1 MTGNPP
7 IPSFGLYGEGQLF
20 PDLLH
25 CETFVDR
32 AAQTDWVIAP
42 HRHPHM
48 HQLFLLRDGS
58 ARVLVEGQET
68 RLNRGEVIS
77 MPAWAVHGFTFSKG
91 AQGYVL
97 SLPTAEFPE
106 LFSAP
111 PLAARFQRWQIVH
124 CPAPV
129 TDLFDALHA
138 AFDGRPLGRTTLL
151 RALALHLGALLAE
164 HLAAPALD
172 AAPQQGHAL
181 IVRFEDLV
189 RQHFRDRW
197 TVANYA
203 AALAVSAPHLSR
215 LCRESLGQ
223 SASRFVETVVFKEAC
238 NQLAYTRR
246 SVAEIGFALGFE
258 DPAYFSRAF
267 RKHTGLTPRA
277 YRQRVS
283 AP

>member
-1 MTGNPP
+1 MAPARA
-7 IPSFGLYGEGQLF
+7 IPSFGLYGEGQQF

-25 CETFVDR
+25 VETFADR

-42 HRHPHM
+42 HRHPHL
-48 HQLFLLRDGS
+48 HQLFLLREGTARVTAEGQS
-58 ARVLVEGQET
+58 ARLTAGQ
-68 RLNRGEVIS
+68 VIS
-77 MPAWAVHGFTFSKG
+77 MPAWAVHGFTFSQG

-106 LFSAP
+106 LFAAP
-111 PLAARFQRWQIVH
+111 PLAARFQHWQIVP

-129 TDLFDALHA
+129 DGLFDALHT
-138 AFDGRPLGRTTLL
+138 AFVGQPLGRATLL
-151 RALALHLGALLAE
+151 RALALHLGALLADSLSAPSPDTSP
-164 HLAAPALD
+164 HRSHTLLA
-172 AAPQQGHAL
+172 
-181 IVRFEDLV
+181 RFEGLV

-197 TVANYA
+197 TVADYA

-223 SASRFVETVVFKEAC
+223 PASRFVETVVFKEAC

-267 RKHTGLTPRA
+267 RKHTGMTPRA
-277 YRQRVS
+277 YRQVLS
-283 AP
+283 EP